1 MIDPIILKGFRDSMP
16 KEEMPKRKITET
28 LEKGFQAYGF
38 VPIDTPPFFLEKAA
52 EKQISRSSTLKT
64 TAAGKSPCV
73 SISQFLLPDLWR
85 HTPQS
90 LPFPSS
96 VTI

>member
-38 VPIDTPPFFLEKAA
+38 VPIDTPVLEY
-52 EKQISRSSTLKT
+52 
-64 TAAGKSPCV
+64 
-73 SISQFLLPDLWR
+73 
-85 HTPQS
+85 
-90 LPFPSS
+90 SS
-96 VTI
+96 VLLGKGGGETDK